1 MGGGGDVSRG
11 GNGNEFLGLGGSGGG
26 LPAGNEE
33 NEDVTGTCGNM
44 TGILMGSTS
53 RRLESLSLG
62 LVWKLGVTGVLAGDC
77 LNTATGDPKLG
88 LARGDTLSS
97 LLGLL
102 PIFGR
107 GLGWFFPGKP
117 LGLIP
122 GDFRLSPGHLLSLF
136 RFFIVLVLELLGS
149 ISSDRDQR

>member
-1 MGGGGDVSRG
+1 MSLG
-11 GNGNEFLGLGGSGGG
+11 GNGKVFLGLGGNGGG

-33 NEDVTGTCGNM
+33 NEDVTGTCGSM

-53 RRLESLSLG
+53 RRLESLSRG

-88 LARGDTLSS
+88 LARGDTFSS
-97 LLGLL
+97 LLGRL

-117 LGLIP
+117 FGLIP
-122 GDFRLSPGHLLSLF
+122 GDFKLSPGHLRSQF

-149 ISSDRDQR
+149 ISSDLDHR